1 MTFLGRGLG
10 LIASSAGANSAFAV
24 PLKLRR
30 RYEWENTWAL
40 CHLFAMIILP
50 LLMAAFVL
58 PRWPS
63 AVAAASSSTIAIVM
77 AFGFLWGTGS
87 VAFAIGI
94 DAVGVSLGYALIM
107 GTVTAVG
114 PTVPMLRRWPQ
125 IPVQVRAIFFVGII
139 VCIAGV
145 AICGKAGMLRERES
159 GPPEKTPGAA
169 SVRQSTK
176 PMLIGVL
183 WCIVSALLS
192 AGNNLGFDFADS
204 IGDAAQ
210 RQGGNPLFASLSR
223 WIVLYWGS
231 YLAVLTVCG
240 AKMLKTGSWKR
251 YKEPGSAHDSGM
263 AISMGVLHFTCQIT
277 YGMGAYYLGRL
288 GTSVGYAIMLAG
300 SLILAN
306 LLGFVMG
313 EWKLASRR
321 STHVLYA
328 GLTILIL
335 GVVVLAYSNS
345 MVANLS

>member
-1 MTFLGRGLG
+1 MISLGRGLG

-30 RYEWENTWAL
+30 SYEWENTWAL

-50 LLMAAFVL
+50 MLMAAFVL
-58 PRWPS
+58 PTWRS
-63 AVAAASSSTIAIVM
+63 AVGAASYSTIAIVM

-125 IPVQVRAIFFVGII
+125 IPFQVRMIFFAGII

-145 AICGKAGMLRERES
+145 AVCGKAGILREDES
-159 GPPEKTPGAA
+159 GLAKKVTAA
-169 SVRQSTK
+169 GSSAQTK
-176 PMLIGVL
+176 PIVIGVL
-183 WCIVSALLS
+183 WCLASALLS

-210 RQGGNPLFASLSR
+210 RQGANPLFASLSQ

-231 YLAVLTVCG
+231 YLAVLTFSG
-240 AKMLKTGSWKR
+240 AKMLKTGSWRK
-251 YKEPGSAHDSGM
+251 YLGADAGHDSGM
-263 AISMGVLHFTCQIT
+263 AVTMGVLHFTCQIT

-288 GTSVGYAIMLAG
+288 GTSVGYAILLAG
-300 SLILAN
+300 SLIMAN
-306 LLGFVMG
+306 VLGFLMG
-313 EWKLASRR
+313 EWNLASKR
-321 STHVLYA
+321 STHILYG
-328 GLTILIL
+328 GLMILIL
-335 GVVVLAYSNS
+335 GVIILAYSNS
-345 MVANLS
+345 LVANLT